1 MKRSTRLLLLTG
13 MLIVTMPA
21 FAADQVV
28 VAPPPHAVAVPPPLL
43 LPPCREAF
51 FATSLYCVPR
61 ADVYAP
67 QDPYLHSYLRSLRPV
82 QRKPY
87 MQVFTW

>member
-1 MKRSTRLLLLTG
+1 MARFLRLPLLMCAVMLTTPS
-13 MLIVTMPA
+13 L
-21 FAADQVV
+21 AADQVV
-28 VAPPPHAVAVPPPLL
+28 AAPPSHVVAVPPPRV

-61 ADVYAP
+61 TEVYAA
-67 QDPYLHSYLRSLRPV
+67 QDPYLYSYLRSLRPV
-82 QRKPY
+82 TRKPY

>member
-1 MKRSTRLLLLTG
+1 MKRSSRSALLMS

-28 VAPPPHAVAVPPPLL
+28 VAPAPHVITVPPPLL

-61 ADVYAP
+61 ADVHAP
-67 QDPYLHSYLRSLRPV
+67 QDPYLHSYVRSLRPV
-82 QRKPY
+82 QRRPY

>member
-1 MKRSTRLLLLTG
+1 MVRVSHLPLLIGLLA
-13 MLIVTMPA
+13 VAAPS
-21 FAADQVV
+21 FAADQVIV
-28 VAPPPHAVAVPPPLL
+28 AAPPRVAAPPPFV

-61 ADVYAP
+61 PEVHAP
-67 QDPYLHSYLRSLRPV
+67 NDPYLHSYLRSLRPV

-87 MQVFTW
+87 VQVFSW